1 MAAVK
6 QAMDS
11 GTHSPDALRKTV
23 KLPKYENWRSYDEW
37 LPMNIERIWAYYHMG
52 W

>member
-6 QAMDS
+6 KAIYS
-11 GTHSPDALRKTV
+11 GVYNPDVLRKTV
-23 KLPKYENWRSYDEW
+23 KLPKYENWRYHKEW
-37 LPMNIERIWAYYHMG
+37 LPMNIERIWAYCHMG